1 MMNVNSVV
9 SEGKQQNF
17 LLVEGDDDKH
27 VFYNLLVHYKFP
39 ECFTIESKG
48 GIDGVKKGFDKIIA
62 NLDVELDRSDIKRLG
77 IVVDADDDCGA
88 RWKSLRNRLAE
99 VGYTTVPLNPAP
111 DGTIIEQAGR
121 PIVGIWL
128 MPDNKSSGAIED
140 FVSSL
145 IPFDDMFWLFAD
157 ATIKSV
163 VEIVEQDLNFQH
175 LVTNVT
181 HYNKVYGSHVNK
193 INQSAW
199 LSKARLRTWLAW
211 QKEPGRPMGLAIKN
225 KYVDV
230 DVSQAQLLIA
240 WLCRL
245 FEIELA

>member
-1 MMNVNSVV
+1 MNSVASG
-9 SEGKQQNF
+9 SEKQNF

-99 VGYTTVPLNPAP
+99 VGYTTIPLNPAP
-111 DGTIIEQAGR
+111 DGTIIEQEDR
-121 PIVGIWL
+121 PTVGIWL

-145 IPFDDMFWLFAD
+145 IPFDDMFWLLAD

-175 LVTNVT
+175 LVTKVT
-181 HYNKVYGSHVNK
+181 HYNK
-193 INQSAW
+193 INQPVW

-230 DVSQAQLLIA
+230 DVSQAQQLIA

-245 FEIELA
+245 FEIELS